1 MPDAAPR
8 GDALNK
14 LRRDVWSLKKL
25 HPLKPDAAPRG
36 DTSYIYFL
44 IWSII
49 AGFSTTPKLF
59 LVFTSTY
66 LITYNPGYLPLGN
79 NIHS

>member
-1 MPDAAPR
+1 MSRP
-8 GDALNK
+8 GFLNK
-14 LRRDVWSLKKL
+14 CPFVIQY
-25 HPLKPDAAPRG
+25 
-36 DTSYIYFL
+36 TYIYFL

-79 NIHS
+79 NIHSYKS